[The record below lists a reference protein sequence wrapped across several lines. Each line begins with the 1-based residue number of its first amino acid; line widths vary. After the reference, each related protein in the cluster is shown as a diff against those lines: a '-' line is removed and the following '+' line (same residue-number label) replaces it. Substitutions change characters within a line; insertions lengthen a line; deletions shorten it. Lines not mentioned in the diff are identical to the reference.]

1 MKQSIQLRLGQQL
14 TMTPQLQQAIKLL
27 QLSTL
32 DLQREIQEAL
42 ESNLM
47 LETSEEAEGERDAAG
62 RESSEVSLER
72 SREAAEAQ
80 QGPADAGADAEIPR
94 DNDALP
100 DDLPVDSEWSDTYES
115 SPGDQYAGPSA
126 SSGASADGDFDLFA
140 QQSRPQTLHDHL
152 EWQLNLSHLGERDRV
167 IAEAIIDAIDADG
180 YLRLEPDEL
189 LETLDLEDLER
200 DEIEMVLHRV
210 QSLDPAGVGARDP
223 RECLLLQLRQLP
235 DDAPHRDGAFL
246 ICDRLFD
253 ALARNDLDELRRH
266 TKLADNEL
274 GRALELIRSLQPRPG
289 SLISEVRPD
298 YVVPDVLVRKRAGTW
313 QVELNPETQPKLRVN
328 EDYVKLIRRAD
339 DGAENTCLKT
349 HLQEA
354 RWFIKSLLSRND
366 TVLRVATKIVELQ
379 RDFFDY
385 GEEAM
390 RPLILRDVADS
401 LELHESTV
409 SRVTTQKYMHTPRG
423 TLEFKYFFSSHVG
436 TATGGE
442 CSSTAIRA
450 FIRKLVAAEAAN
462 KPLSD
467 SKIAGILSEQGI
479 NVARRTVAKYREA
492 MGIPP
497 SNERKRL

>member
-47 LETSEEAEGERDAAG
+47 LETAEEDERGAEAA
-62 RESSEVSLER
+62 SKLDSLG
-72 SREAAEAQ
+72 EAAERSLAQ
-80 QGPADAGADAEIPR
+80 EDAAVDAEIPTEPS
-94 DNDALP
+94 AMP
-100 DDLPVDSEWSDTYES
+100 DELAVDSEWSDTYDGETA
-115 SPGDQYAGPSA
+115 GQYAGPSA
-126 SSGASADGDFDLFA
+126 VGSQSAGDGELFA

-152 EWQLNLSHLGERDRV
+152 EWQLNLARLGARDGQ
-167 IAEAIIDAIDADG
+167 IAEALIDAIDADG
-180 YLRLEPDEL
+180 YLRLDPAEL
-189 LETLDLEDLER
+189 IETLDLEDLEL
-200 DEIEMVLHRV
+200 DEIIAVLHAI
-210 QSLDPAGVGARDP
+210 QALDPPGVGARDL
-223 RECLLLQLRQLP
+223 RECLLLQLRQRPPETPQRASALQ
-235 DDAPHRDGAFL
+235 
-246 ICDRLFD
+246 ICDSLFD
-253 ALARNDLDELRRH
+253 ALARNDLDTLRRQ
-266 TKLADNEL
+266 TKTSDQELA
-274 GRALELIRSLQPRPG
+274 GALALIRSLQPRPG
-289 SLISEVRPD
+289 SLVSDHRTD
-298 YVVPDVLVRKRAGTW
+298 YVIPDVLVRKRAGEW

-328 EDYVKLIRRAD
+328 EEYVKLIRRAD
-339 DGAENTCLKT
+339 DGAENVCLKT

-379 RDFFDY
+379 RDFLDY

-436 TATGGE
+436 TASGGE

-450 FIRKLVAAEAAN
+450 FIRKLVAAEPAN

>member
-47 LETSEEAEGERDAAG
+47 LETADEDERDG
-62 RESSEVSLER
+62 
-72 SREAAEAQ
+72 SREASELSQERAREASESQPSTAEST
-80 QGPADAGADAEIPR
+80 ADAEIPS
-94 DNDALP
+94 DSDALP
-100 DDLPVDSEWSDTYES
+100 DDLPLDSDWSDTYEGA
-115 SPGDQYAGPSA
+115 PGDQYAGPSA
-126 SSGASADGDFDLFA
+126 SAGASSDSEFDPFA

-152 EWQLNLSHLGERDRV
+152 EWQLNLGHLGPRDQV
-167 IAEAIIDAIDADG
+167 IAEALIDAIDADG
-180 YLRLEPDEL
+180 YLRLEPEEL
-189 LETLDLEDLER
+189 LQTLDLEALEL
-200 DEIEMVLHRV
+200 DEIEMVLHSI
-210 QSLDPAGVGARDP
+210 QALDPPGVGARDP
-223 RECLLLQLRQLP
+223 QECLLLQLRQLP
-235 DDAPHRDGAFL
+235 GETPHRDGALL
-246 ICDRLFD
+246 ICDTLFD

-266 TKLADNEL
+266 TKLSDTEL

-289 SLISEVRPD
+289 SLVSEVRPD
-298 YVVPDVLVRKRAGTW
+298 YIVPDVLVRKRAGSW

-328 EDYVKLIRRAD
+328 EEYAKLIRRAD
-339 DGAENTCLKT
+339 DGAENTCLRT

-366 TVLRVATKIVELQ
+366 TVLRVASKIVELQ

-401 LELHESTV
+401 LDLHESTV

>member
-1 MKQSIQLRLGQQL
+1 MKQSIQLRLGQHL

-32 DLQREIQEAL
+32 DLQREIQDAL

-47 LETSEEAEGERDAAG
+47 LETSEDDERG
-62 RESSEVSLER
+62 RDGVMEP
-72 SREAAEAQ
+72 SREAAELHQ
-80 QGPADAGADAEIPR
+80 ERADAAVDAEVS
-94 DNDALP
+94 AESSTLP
-100 DDLPVDSEWSDTYES
+100 DDLPLDSEWSDTYDS
-115 SPGDQYAGPSA
+115 DLSAQYAGPSGTPGVG
-126 SSGASADGDFDLFA
+126 SSGDVDLFA

-152 EWQLNLSHLGERDRV
+152 EWQLNLGHLGARDRV
-167 IAEAIIDAIDADG
+167 IAEALIDAIDADG
-180 YLRLEPDEL
+180 YLRLDPAEL
-189 LETLDLEDLER
+189 IETLDLDDLEL
-200 DEIEMVLHRV
+200 DEIEAVLHAI
-210 QSLDPAGVGARDP
+210 QALDPAGVGARDP
-223 RECLLLQLRQLP
+223 RECLMLQLRQLP
-235 DDAPHRDGAFL
+235 PETPHRAGAL
-246 ICDRLFD
+246 KICDTLFD
-253 ALARNDLDELRRH
+253 ALARNDLDEMRRH
-266 TKLADNEL
+266 TKLSDLDL
-274 GRALELIRSLQPRPG
+274 GGALTLIRSLQPRPG
-289 SLISEVRPD
+289 SLISDHQTD
-298 YVVPDVLVRKRAGTW
+298 YVIPDVLVRKRAGVW

-328 EDYVKLIRRAD
+328 EDYAKLIRRAD
-339 DGAENTCLKT
+339 DGAENVCLKT

-366 TVLRVATKIVELQ
+366 TVLRVAAKIVELQ

-436 TATGGE
+436 TASGGE

-450 FIRKLVAAEAAN
+450 FIRKLVAAETAN

>member
-32 DLQREIQEAL
+32 DLQREIQDAL

-47 LETSEEAEGERDAAG
+47 LESADDDEGVPDLNGDAAAQSMG
-62 RESSEVSLER
+62 GDDGQTASR
-72 SREAAEAQ
+72 SEAAV
-80 QGPADAGADAEIPR
+80 DAEVTTDSAAMPE
-94 DNDALP
+94 
-100 DDLPVDSEWSDTYES
+100 DLPLDSDWSDTYERD
-115 SPGDQYAGPSA
+115 PGELYAGPSA
-126 SSGASADGDFDLFA
+126 SPGSGSGSGEEIDLYA

-152 EWQLNLSHLGERDRV
+152 EWQLNLSHLGERDRT
-167 IAEAIIDAIDADG
+167 IAEALIDGIDADG
-180 YLRLEPDEL
+180 YLRVEL
-189 LETLDLEDLER
+189 AELGETLELEDLEL
-200 DEIEMVLHRV
+200 DELEMVLHV
-210 QSLDPAGVGARDP
+210 IQALDPAGVGARDL

-235 DDAPHRDGAFL
+235 PQTPARASAL
-246 ICDRLFD
+246 VICDRLFE
-253 ALARNDLDELRRH
+253 ALARNDLDELRRE
-266 TKLADNEL
+266 TKLSDAEL
-274 GRALELIRSLQPRPG
+274 GQALTLVRSLQPRPG
-289 SLISEVRPD
+289 SLVSDLRPD
-298 YVVPDVLVRKRAGTW
+298 YVIPDVLVRKRAGVW

-328 EDYVKLIRRAD
+328 EDYAKLIRRAD

-366 TVLRVATKIVELQ
+366 TVLRVAAKIVELQ
-379 RDFFDY
+379 RDFFEY

-390 RPLILRDVADS
+390 RPLILRDVAES
-401 LELHESTV
+401 LDLHESTV

-436 TATGGE
+436 TASGGE

-450 FIRKLVAAEAAN
+450 FIRKLIAAEPAK

>member
-1 MKQSIQLRLGQQL
+1 
-14 TMTPQLQQAIKLL
+14 MTPQLQQAIKLL

-32 DLQREIQEAL
+32 DLQREIQDAL

-47 LETSEEAEGERDAAG
+47 LESAEEGEAERDGAPASSAEDSERQRHEADAA
-62 RESSEVSLER
+62 V
-72 SREAAEAQ
+72 
-80 QGPADAGADAEIPR
+80 DAELPSEPTS
-94 DNDALP
+94 ALP
-100 DDLPVDSEWSDTYES
+100 DDLPLDSDWSDTYES
-115 SPGDQYAGPSA
+115 DAGEQYAGPSA
-126 SSGASADGDFDLFA
+126 SAGVGSGNEVDLFA
-140 QQSRPQTLHDHL
+140 QQSRPQTLHEHL
-152 EWQLNLSHLGERDRV
+152 EWQLNLGHLGARDRL
-167 IAEAIIDAIDADG
+167 IAEALIDAIDADG
-180 YLRLEPDEL
+180 YLRLDPAEL

-200 DEIEMVLHRV
+200 DEIEAVLHAV
-210 QSLDPAGVGARDP
+210 QALDPPGIGARDP

-235 DDAPHRDGAFL
+235 AETPQRAEAL
-246 ICDRLFD
+246 KICERLFN

-266 TKLADNEL
+266 TKLSDLEL
-274 GRALELIRSLQPRPG
+274 GRALALIRSLQPRPG
-289 SLISEVRPD
+289 ALISDHRPD
-298 YVVPDVLVRKRAGTW
+298 YVIPDVLVRKRAGIW
-313 QVELNPETQPKLRVN
+313 QVELNPDTQPKLRVN

-366 TVLRVATKIVELQ
+366 TVLRVAAKIVELQ
-379 RDFFDY
+379 HDFFEY

-436 TATGGE
+436 TAAGGE

-450 FIRKLVAAEAAN
+450 FIRKLVAAETAN